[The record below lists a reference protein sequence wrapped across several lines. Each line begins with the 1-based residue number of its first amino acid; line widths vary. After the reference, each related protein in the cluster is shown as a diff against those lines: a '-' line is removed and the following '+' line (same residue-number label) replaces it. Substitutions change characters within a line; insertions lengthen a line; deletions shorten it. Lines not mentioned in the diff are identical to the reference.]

1 MELIYRISLMCWF
14 DSFVGL
20 LMFQYFD
27 LTEKNINTY
36 RQLHK
41 IAEEKYTSGKSDN
54 LEYLQAKQSLLSEEN
69 TLISLE
75 TSRRELESSLRNILN
90 IGPEEKLNLTYGD
103 ILKQN
108 NINVDINV
116 PLSVL
121 ANRPDL
127 IASQYRLEKAFK
139 NLEAEEKNWYP
150 NISGVARSL
159 NYYPIPGQKSED
171 GVGMLSFGLGKTIV
185 DEGTALRFCPAKPR
199 MPSDSLS
206 GESSVQSTFY
216 ALSLKKPFNPEI
228 NSDNLIQLPIENEIK
243 NYPEAFR
250 GIASTLDVYTG
261 MLSESMR
268 AEGIKMLTFNGVL
281 KYETIPLAKAVH
293 DMLQLGTNAMAEPV
307 EIEFA
312 VNTEHEGRP
321 DFSILQIRP
330 ISGTSGYTDVPISE
344 DDRDNALIFAEKV
357 MGNGIVE
364 DVREII
370 TIKPDAF
377 DRKQMVDMAR
387 ELEIL
392 NKEAEGSYVL
402 IAAGRLGS
410 SDRWLGIP
418 CTWSQISK
426 AHVIVETGLKDL
438 QVEPSQG
445 THFFQN
451 MTSLGCIYLT
461 INPLFDDGIFRYEEI
476 AKLPV
481 IRETEHFLAVKAPE
495 ALVIKANGL
504 EGKAVIRL

>member
-1 MELIYRISLMCWF
+1 
-14 DSFVGL
+14 
-20 LMFQYFD
+20 
-27 LTEKNINTY
+27 
-36 RQLHK
+36 
-41 IAEEKYTSGKSDN
+41 
-54 LEYLQAKQSLLSEEN
+54 
-69 TLISLE
+69 
-75 TSRRELESSLRNILN
+75 
-90 IGPEEKLNLTYGD
+90 
-103 ILKQN
+103 
-108 NINVDINV
+108 
-116 PLSVL
+116 
-121 ANRPDL
+121 
-127 IASQYRLEKAFK
+127 
-139 NLEAEEKNWYP
+139 
-150 NISGVARSL
+150 
-159 NYYPIPGQKSED
+159 
-171 GVGMLSFGLGKTIV
+171 
-185 DEGTALRFCPAKPR
+185 
-199 MPSDSLS
+199 
-206 GESSVQSTFY
+206 
-216 ALSLKKPFNPEI
+216 
-228 NSDNLIQLPIENEIK
+228 
-243 NYPEAFR
+243 
-250 GIASTLDVYTG
+250 
-261 MLSESMR
+261 
-268 AEGIKMLTFNGVL
+268 MLTFNGVL

-344 DDRDNALIFAEKV
+344 DDSDNALIFAEKV

-481 IRETEHFLAVKAPE
+481 IKETEHFLAVKAPE